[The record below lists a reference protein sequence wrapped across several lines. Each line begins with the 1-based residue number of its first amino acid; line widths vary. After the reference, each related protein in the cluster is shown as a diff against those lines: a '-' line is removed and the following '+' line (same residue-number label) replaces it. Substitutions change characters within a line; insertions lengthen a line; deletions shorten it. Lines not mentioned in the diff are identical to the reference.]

1 MLSTENKKMLI
12 LFGIIVTTLLVIL
25 AAILWLEIPAVP
37 VCVIVLLEAGII
49 ACLHDVPIWV
59 HGLAIALQIVAGVL
73 TGNLI
78 FMLLCGVMYVAGIL
92 ALKFYRE

>member
-1 MLSTENKKMLI
+1 MLI

-59 HGLAIALQIVAGVL
+59 HGLAVALQIIAGVL

-78 FMLLCGVMYVAGIL
+78 FMLLCCVMYFVGIF

>member
-1 MLSTENKKMLI
+1 MLTTENKKMLV

-37 VCVIVLLEAGII
+37 VCVLVLLEAGII

-59 HGLAIALQIVAGVL
+59 HGLAIALQIVAGAL
-73 TGNLI
+73 TANLI
-78 FMLLCGVMYVAGIL
+78 FMLLCSVMYVVGIL

>member
-1 MLSTENKKMLI
+1 MTSTENKKMLI

-59 HGLAIALQIVAGVL
+59 HGLAVALQIIAGVL

-78 FMLLCGVMYVAGIL
+78 FMLLCCVMYFVGIF